1 MKAAACL
8 PSRRTFASIKE
19 GRYATQCCLIA
30 LCAALSTACI
40 ESPTSAY
47 VQGIVGSWRM
57 ATPAMGKPVDGVLHI
72 LPEGNYILDNGS
84 SAPVARISP
93 SGEGRWSV
101 LRDEIELLAMQ
112 ASPLSIGPEQHDV
125 RLHDNVARLRI
136 VALDKARLVTADPDY
151 GVQIEWR
158 RIDPLK

>member
-1 MKAAACL
+1 MPPQYL
-8 PSRRTFASIKE
+8 
-19 GRYATQCCLIA
+19 LIA
-30 LCAALSTACI
+30 LCACLSTACI
-40 ESPTSAY
+40 ESPTRAY
-47 VQGIVGSWRM
+47 GQGIVGSWQM
-57 ATPAMGKPVDGVLHI
+57 ATPVMGKPVDGVLHI

-84 SAPVARISP
+84 SAPVVRISP

-112 ASPLSIGPEQHDV
+112 ASPLSIGPEQQDV
-125 RLHDNVARLRI
+125 RLRDNATRLRI
-136 VALDKARLVTADPDY
+136 VALDKVRLVTADPDY